1 MDPHRQVLE
10 TILSVQ
16 ATPPPA
22 YPSPTIV
29 TINVEGTRDPLAPW
43 FVLQS
48 WNVVRRVLL
57 LLLLLRR
64 SLSRAT
70 VVTDDD
76 DDGGG
81 GDSVDADRRS
91 CARDLGA
98 QAHVL
103 DEQSRVL
110 VLH

>member
-48 WNVVRRVLL
+48 WNVVR
-57 LLLLLRR
+57 
-64 SLSRAT
+64 
-70 VVTDDD
+70 
-76 DDGGG
+76 
-81 GDSVDADRRS
+81 
-91 CARDLGA
+91 
-98 QAHVL
+98 
-103 DEQSRVL
+103 
-110 VLH
+110 